1 MPHTPEAFW
10 NMGPEGFFR
19 RIWFKQSVGADGP
32 NRRTVKRMCVSECI
46 VVVVQ
51 SIFYLRIG

>member
-1 MPHTPEAFW
+1 VLEEAFL
-10 NMGPEGFFR
+10 
-19 RIWFKQSVGADGP
+19 IIVGADGP
-32 NRRTVKRMCVSECI
+32 NRRTVKRMFVSECI